1 MRILQVRFMN
11 LNSLVGE
18 WEIDLLHPAFA
29 AEGIFA
35 ITGPTGAG
43 KSTIL
48 DAICLALYGRTPRL
62 NRVSKSVND
71 IMSRQTGE
79 CFAEVTF
86 ETAVGRYRCHWS
98 QRRARKKPDGELQAP
113 QQEIANAD
121 TGEIVE
127 SKIRGVASQVELAT
141 GMDYERF
148 TRSMLLAQG
157 GFAVFLQAAPDERA
171 PVLEQITGTEIYSEI
186 SIRVHE
192 RQRAERES
200 MNLLQAE
207 TAGISLLEPDQEQ
220 QIMQSLAVQLTQQA
234 ELDGNVISTEKAIAW
249 LATIEGLRQDI
260 ASLADETLRLKEDR
274 QAFEPQRARLS
285 LALNA
290 AALDGAHATLSAIRQ
305 QQQDERAALTAE
317 EQALPALASAAEQ
330 QAGML
335 KSAEQH
341 SVLIKQQLKAAAPLL
356 QKIRSLDQQL
366 HDQARIVLAEQD
378 ACEQDANKIE
388 AAGKARQD
396 EAQKQ
401 ARAREQLDRVNVY
414 LTMHARDEWL
424 IGGLAGI
431 EEQLSGLQGKHADCL
446 KKETELLSTE
456 TLLAQA
462 TNTHDRCR
470 QQWSAQKRSL
480 DDAVASVQQGRER
493 LSQILQGRLLR
504 EYRAE
509 KDTLLREM
517 VLLTRIAE
525 LEEQRTRLVDGQP
538 CPLCGAL
545 EHPFAEGNVPEP
557 DETEHRI
564 TALST
569 LIAQI
574 EDQDA
579 AIRLLEQGE
588 MQLRHAFADT
598 EKSGLAAAHAAQQ
611 ADANRIQAKASLDQ
625 SRADFAE
632 RKQSA
637 LARLLPLGI
646 ADIPEAGITPLLD
659 SLRAKLKDWQ
669 AQAAKRLDIE
679 KQVAELDSALQR
691 LDAVMASQHAALV
704 DRQARLAALITQL
717 RAATDERKALF
728 EDKIP
733 DVEETRLQDAVA
745 AAEHAESQAR
755 ARHSELHQQWNAA
768 RLHADSLTQR
778 VAQREPERE
787 RLEIA
792 FATALQASGFA
803 EEQAFL
809 TAVLPPAR
817 RGELASKARSLD
829 ERQTDLNARQQDRE
843 SRMATEIARKIT
855 DLPLEALLPQL
866 KEDQESLQQ
875 LRDLNASLRLRL
887 SENAAA
893 RARIQDK
900 QAALAAQTRECQR
913 WDALHALIGSADG
926 KKYRNFAQGLTFE
939 MMVGHANRQLQKMS
953 DRYLLTRDHVQSLE
967 LNVVDNY
974 QAGEV
979 RSTKNLSG
987 GESFIVS
994 LALALGLSHMS
1005 SKNVRVD
1012 SLFLDEGFGTLDE
1025 EALDTALDTLAS
1037 LQQDGKLIG
1046 VISHVQALKERIST
1060 QITVSPLNGGR
1071 SQISGPGCRRLHAA
1085 DRVAE
1090 VG

>member
-1 MRILQVRFMN
+1 MRILQVRFKN

-18 WEIDLLHPAFA
+18 WEIDLQHPAFA
-29 AEGIFA
+29 SDGIFA

-43 KSTIL
+43 KTTIL

-86 ETAVGRYRCHWS
+86 ETALGRYRCHWS
-98 QRRARKKPDGELQAP
+98 QRRARKKADGELQAP

-127 SKIRGVASQVELAT
+127 SKIRGVASQVESAT

-192 RQRAERES
+192 RQRAEREA

-220 QIMQSLAVQLTQQA
+220 QITQTLEAQLTQQV
-234 ELDGNVISTEKAIAW
+234 ELDGRVSSTEQAIAW
-249 LATIEGLRQDI
+249 LNTIDGLRRDI
-260 ASLADETLRLKEDR
+260 ASLGDETLRLQEDR
-274 QAFEPQRARLS
+274 QAFEPERTRLG

-290 AALDGAHATLSAIRQ
+290 AALDGAYATLSAIRL

-317 EQALPALASAAEQ
+317 EQALPVLASAAEA
-330 QAGML
+330 QAGVL

-341 SVLIKQQLKAAAPLL
+341 CVQIKQELKAATPLL
-356 QKIRSLDQQL
+356 QKIRLLDQTL
-366 HDQARIVLAEQD
+366 SDQGRTVTLEQK
-378 ACEQDANKIE
+378 ACEQDVERIE
-388 AAGKARQD
+388 AARKARLIEQTKHT
-396 EAQKQ
+396 EAL
-401 ARAREQLDRVNVY
+401 EQLDRVNDY
-414 LTMHARDEWL
+414 LNKHVQDEWL
-424 IGGLAGI
+424 IGGLAAV
-431 EEQLSGLQGKHADCL
+431 EEQLSGLHDKQRGILQAEAELREAD
-446 KKETELLSTE
+446 KILL
-456 TLLAQA
+456 QA
-462 TNTHDRCR
+462 SKSHESCR
-470 QQWSAQKRSL
+470 QQWSTQKQSL
-480 DDAVASVQQGRER
+480 GEVVARVQQGKDTLVE
-493 LSQILQGRLLR
+493 ILQGRALR
-504 EYRAE
+504 EYRME
-509 KDTLLREM
+509 KDALLREM

-525 LEEQRTRLVDGQP
+525 LEEQRTKLVEGQP
-538 CPLCGAL
+538 CPLCGATA
-545 EHPFAEGNVPEP
+545 HPFTDGSVPAP
-557 DETEHRI
+557 DDTELRI
-564 TALST
+564 AGLDK
-569 LIAQI
+569 LIGLA
-574 EDQDA
+574 EDQEA
-579 AIRLLEQGE
+579 VVKGLEQNE
-588 MQLRHAFADT
+588 MQARDAFAEM
-598 EKSGLAAAHAAQQ
+598 EKNGFAAAHDLQV
-611 ADANRIQAKASLDQ
+611 ADANRAKAKAGLDAI
-625 SRADFAE
+625 RADFAE
-632 RKQSA
+632 RKVVV
-637 LARLLPLGI
+637 LAGLLPLGI
-646 ADIPEAGITPLLD
+646 EDISESAIVSLLD
-659 SLRAKLKDWQ
+659 SLKTRLRAWQ
-669 AQAAKRLDIE
+669 TQAAKKLEIE
-679 KQVAELDSALQR
+679 RWMADLDSVMHR
-691 LDAVMASQHAALV
+691 LDAVTESQSGDLAQ
-704 DRQARLAALITQL
+704 RQARLAALKTQL

-728 EDKIP
+728 ADNRP
-733 DVEETRLQDAVA
+733 DVEEARLQDAVT
-745 AAEHAESQAR
+745 AAEGAERQAR
-755 ARHSELHQQWNAA
+755 ERHSELQQQWHSA
-768 RLHADSLTQR
+768 RIHADSLRQR
-778 VAQREPERE
+778 VAQREPEQV
-787 RLEIA
+787 RLEA
-792 FATALQASGFA
+792 EFAAALVSAGFA
-803 EEQAFL
+803 DEPAFL
-809 TAVLPPAR
+809 AAVLPPPR
-817 RGELASKARSLD
+817 RGELGSKARSLD
-829 ERQTDLNARQQDRE
+829 ERQTDLKARQQDRE

-855 DLPLEALLPQL
+855 DQSLQQLQPQL
-866 KEDQESLQQ
+866 KDEQESLQQ

-900 QAALAAQTRECQR
+900 QAAMAAQTRECQR

-953 DRYLLTRDHVQSLE
+953 DRYLLTRDEVQSLE

-1025 EALDTALDTLAS
+1025 EALDTALDTLSS

-1071 SQISGPGCRRLHAA
+1071 SQISGPGCRMA
-1085 DRVAE
+1085 
-1090 VG
+1090 

>member
-1 MRILQVRFMN
+1 MRILQVRFKN

-29 AEGIFA
+29 ADGIFA

-62 NRVSKSVND
+62 NRVSKSVNE

-127 SKIRGVASQVELAT
+127 SKIRGVASQVESAT

-192 RQRAERES
+192 RQRAERDTL
-200 MNLLQAE
+200 NLLQAE

-220 QIMQSLAVQLTQQA
+220 QITQTLEAQLKEQT
-234 ELDGNVISTEKAIAW
+234 ELDGKVISTEKAIAW
-249 LATIEGLRQDI
+249 LGTIEGLRRDI
-260 ASLADETLRLKEDR
+260 ANLGDETLKLKEDR
-274 QAFEPQRARLS
+274 QAFEPDRARLS

-290 AALDGAHATLSAIRQ
+290 AALDGAHATLTAMRL
-305 QQQDERAALTAE
+305 QQQDDVAALTAE
-317 EQALPALASAAEQ
+317 EQALPALACAAEQ

-335 KSAEQH
+335 KRAEQH
-341 SVLIKQQLKAAAPLL
+341 SLLSKQQHKAAAPLL

-366 HDQARIVLAEQD
+366 YEQTRTVDAERD
-378 ACEQDANKIE
+378 ACEQELNKIA

-396 EAQKQ
+396 EEQKQ
-401 ARAREQLDRVNVY
+401 ASAREQLDRVNDY
-414 LTMHARDEWL
+414 LTTHVRDEWL

-431 EEQLSGLQGKHADCL
+431 EEQLSGLQGKHAECRQ
-446 KKETELLSTE
+446 KETELLGSE
-456 TLLAQA
+456 KRLAQA
-462 TNTHDRCR
+462 TDSHERCR
-470 QQWSAQKRSL
+470 QQWSAQRRRL
-480 DDAVASVQQGRER
+480 DDAIASVQQGRDT
-493 LSQILQGRLLR
+493 LNQILQGRLLR

-525 LEEQRTRLVDGQP
+525 LEEQRSRLVDGQP
-538 CPLCGAL
+538 CPLCGAI
-545 EHPFAEGNVPEP
+545 EHPFAEGVVPQP
-557 DETEHRI
+557 DATERRI

-574 EDQDA
+574 EDQEA
-579 AIRLLEQGE
+579 AIRLLEQSE

-598 EKSGLAAAHAAQQ
+598 EKHGLAAAHEAKQ

-625 SRADFAE
+625 VRVDFAE
-632 RKQSA
+632 RKQA
-637 LARLLPLGI
+637 VLARLLPLGI
-646 ADIPEAGITPLLD
+646 ADIPEAGIAPLLD
-659 SLRAKLKDWQ
+659 SLGARLRDWQ

-679 KQVAELDSALQR
+679 KQVGEFDSAIQR
-691 LDAVMASQHAALV
+691 LDAVMASQRVSLV
-704 DRQARLAALITQL
+704 GRQARLDALVAQL

-728 EDKIP
+728 ADNSP
-733 DVEETRLQDAVA
+733 DVEETRLQDTVA
-745 AAEHAESQAR
+745 AAENAERLAR
-755 ARHSELHQQWNAA
+755 ERHSELHQQWSAA
-768 RLHADSLTQR
+768 RVHADSLKQR
-778 VAQREPERE
+778 VAQREPERV
-787 RLEIA
+787 RLETE
-792 FATALQASGFA
+792 FATALLSAGFA
-803 EEQAFL
+803 DEPDFL
-809 TAVLPPAR
+809 GAVLSPAR
-817 RGELASKARSLD
+817 RSELVSTARKLD
-829 ERQTDLNARQQDRE
+829 EQQTDLNARQKDRE
-843 SRMATEIARKIT
+843 SRMATEIARKMT
-855 DLPLEALLPQL
+855 DLSLQQLLPQL
-866 KEDQESLQQ
+866 KEDQDALQQ
-875 LRDLNASLRLRL
+875 LRDLSASLRQRL

-893 RARIQDK
+893 RARIQEK
-900 QAALAAQTRECQR
+900 QAAMAAQTRECQR

-953 DRYLLTRDHVQSLE
+953 GRYLLTRDDVQSLE

-994 LALALGLSHMS
+994 LALALGLSQMA

-1071 SQISGPGCRRLHAA
+1071 SQISGPGCSRLKIAT
-1085 DRVAE
+1085 VE
-1090 VG
+1090 SV